1 MGKVSLNVCDKWF
14 VNSREMLMEIK
25 DYLYLFEIN
34 NGVFIFQYLRVRSV
48 FILMLYGDK
57 IVVKKI

>member
-34 NGVFIFQYLRVRSV
+34 YGVFIFQYLRVRSV

>member
-34 NGVFIFQYLRVRSV
+34 NGVFIF
-48 FILMLYGDK
+48 
-57 IVVKKI
+57 